1 VSHVAS
7 LNTRIG
13 FVAELARRL
22 HQYGTASQRLE
33 EAVTAVAEKLGM
45 VCQVLATPTGIT
57 LSLGEAASADDPLS
71 RHTLIVRVNPGEV
84 HLKLLARVDDIADDV
99 SSGVL
104 DLGEGFRQ
112 LRALRDALSP
122 RGKAV
127 TIFGFGLASAG
138 VATLLNSAM
147 LDVAVAAGIGMFI
160 GLLSLLSQGRPH
172 VQAAFEAIAALA
184 ATLLTAAF
192 AHHVAPLNQQSV
204 VLASLIVLLP
214 GLALTTAVAE
224 LASQQLSAG
233 TARFAGAMATLLK
246 LTFGAV
252 AGTQLALLLG
262 LQAELP
268 GLAQVPAWA
277 HWVGLLGAS
286 YAFAVLFRAG
296 RRDYPLV
303 MAAAWLGYL
312 SAYIG
317 RVQFGPEFAVFLGGL
332 VVGAVSNAYARWAS
346 RPGALIRVPGII
358 LLVPGS
364 VGFRS
369 LSFVFEHDV
378 FLGVDTTFHLIAAL
392 ASLVAGLLFGNLL
405 VPPRRS
411 L

>member
-1 VSHVAS
+1 MSPSAS
-7 LNTRIG
+7 LSTRIA

-33 EAVTAVAEKLGM
+33 AAVTAVAEKLGM

-57 LSLGEAASADDPLS
+57 LALAEAAHADDPLS
-71 RHTLIVRVNPGEV
+71 LHTMIVRVDPGEV

-99 SSGVL
+99 SSGKL
-104 DLGEGFRQ
+104 DLAEGFRQ
-112 LRALRDALSP
+112 LRALRAELSP
-122 RGKAV
+122 RGKAITV
-127 TIFGFGLASAG
+127 LAHGLASAG
-138 VATLLNSAM
+138 VAGLLNTSV
-147 LDVAVAAGIGMFI
+147 LDVAAAAGIGMVI
-160 GLLSLLSQGRPH
+160 GTLSLLSQGRHH

-184 ATLLTAAF
+184 ATLMAAAF
-192 AHHVAPLNQQSV
+192 GHYVAPLNTQSV

-214 GLALTTAVAE
+214 GLMLTTAVAE
-224 LASQQLSAG
+224 VASQQLSAG

-252 AGTQLALLLG
+252 AGTQIAFLFGWEGSVTLLPSV
-262 LQAELP
+262 P
-268 GLAQVPAWA
+268 GWA
-277 HWVGLLGAS
+277 HWVALLGAS

-312 SAYIG
+312 SAYVG
-317 RVQFGPEFAVFLGGL
+317 RLQFGPEFAVFLGGL
-332 VVGAVSNAYARWAS
+332 VVGATSNAYARWAS

-378 FLGVDTTFHLIAAL
+378 FLGVDTTFHLIAIL

-405 VPPRRS
+405 IPPRRS

>member
-1 VSHVAS
+1 MA
-7 LNTRIG
+7 
-13 FVAELARRL
+13 
-22 HQYGTASQRLE
+22 
-33 EAVTAVAEKLGM
+33 
-45 VCQVLATPTGIT
+45 CQVLATPTGIT
-57 LSLGEAASADDPLS
+57 LSLVEADDAEDPLAF
-71 RHTLIVRVNPGEV
+71 HTMIVRVNPGEV

-99 SSGVL
+99 SNGLL
-104 DLGEGFRQ
+104 DLAEGFRQ
-112 LRALRDALSP
+112 LRALRDALTP
-122 RGKAV
+122 RGKAITV
-127 TIFGFGLASAG
+127 FAFGLASAG
-138 VATLLNSAM
+138 VAALLNASA
-147 LDVAVAAGIGMFI
+147 LDVLAATGIGMFI
-160 GLLSLLSQGRPH
+160 GALLLLSVGRPH
-172 VQAAFEAIAALA
+172 VQPAFEAIAALT
-184 ATLLTAAF
+184 ATLLAAAF
-192 AHHVAPLNQQSV
+192 GHFVAPINQQSV

-214 GLALTTAVAE
+214 GLMLTTAVAE

-252 AGTQLALLLG
+252 AGTQIAHLVGWQAGTPLL
-262 LQAELP
+262 P
-268 GLAQVPAWA
+268 PVPQWA
-277 HWVGLLGAS
+277 HWLALLGAS
-286 YAFAVLFRAG
+286 YAFAVLFRAS

-312 SAYIG
+312 SAYFG
-317 RVQFGPEFAVFLGGL
+317 RLYFGPEFAVFLGGL
-332 VVGAVSNAYARWAS
+332 VVGAASNAYARWAS

-405 VPPRRS
+405 VPPRRR

>member
-1 VSHVAS
+1 MSHSAA
-7 LNTRIG
+7 LRTRIA
-13 FVAELARRL
+13 FAAELARRL

-57 LSLGEAASADDPLS
+57 LALAEAEHADDPLAL
-71 RHTLIVRVNPGEV
+71 HTMIVRVNPGEV
-84 HLKLLARVDDIADDV
+84 NLKLLARVDDIADDV
-99 SSGVL
+99 SSGRL
-104 DLGEGFRQ
+104 DLGEGFAQ

-122 RGKAV
+122 RGKAITV
-127 TIFGFGLASAG
+127 FGFGLASGG
-138 VATLLNSAM
+138 VAALLNTSV
-147 LDVAVAAGIGMFI
+147 LDVSVAAGIGMVI
-160 GLLSLLSQGRPH
+160 GVLSLLSQGRPN
-172 VQAAFEAIAALA
+172 VQVAFEAIAALT
-184 ATLLTAAF
+184 ATLLALAF
-192 AHHVAPLNQQSV
+192 GHHVAALNQQSV

-214 GLALTTAVAE
+214 GLMLTTAVAE
-224 LASQQLSAG
+224 LSSQQLSSG
-233 TARFAGAMATLLK
+233 TARFAGAMASLLK

-252 AGTQLALLLG
+252 AGTQIAHLLG
-262 LQAELP
+262 WQVGLSTLAPVP
-268 GLAQVPAWA
+268 GWA
-277 HWVGLLGAS
+277 HWLALLGAS

-312 SAYIG
+312 SAYFG
-317 RVQFGPEFAVFLGGL
+317 RLYFGPEFAVFLGGL
-332 VVGAVSNAYARWAS
+332 VVGAASNAYARWAS

-378 FLGVDTTFHLIAAL
+378 FLGVDATFHLIAAL

-405 VPPRRS
+405 VPPRRN

>member
-1 VSHVAS
+1 VSRAP
-7 LNTRIG
+7 LATRIA

-33 EAVTAVAEKLGM
+33 AAVTAVAEQLGM
-45 VCQVLATPTGIT
+45 ACQVLATPTGIT
-57 LSLGEAASADDPLS
+57 LSLAEAGQADDPTAFQ
-71 RHTLIVRVNPGEV
+71 TLIVRVNPGDI

-99 SSGVL
+99 SSGKL
-104 DLGEGFRQ
+104 DLAEGFRQ

-127 TIFGFGLASAG
+127 TVFGYGLASAG
-138 VATLLNSAM
+138 VAALLGSSL
-147 LDVAVAAGIGMFI
+147 LDVAVASGIGMLI
-160 GLLSLLSQGRPH
+160 GALSFLAQGRPN
-172 VQAAFEAIAALA
+172 VQVAFEAIAALA
-184 ATLLTAAF
+184 ATLLVAAF
-192 AHHVAPLNQQSV
+192 ACFVAPLKQQSV

-214 GLALTTAVAE
+214 GLMLTTAVTE
-224 LASQQLSAG
+224 LASQQLAAG

-252 AGTQLALLLG
+252 AGSEVARLLG
-262 LQAELP
+262 WTAPLP
-268 GLAQVPAWA
+268 TLPPVPDWA
-277 HWVGLLGAS
+277 HWLALLGAS

-312 SAYIG
+312 SAYVG
-317 RVQFGPEFAVFLGGL
+317 RLNFGPEFAVFIGGL
-332 VVGAVSNAYARWAS
+332 VVGAASNAYARWAS

-378 FLGVDTTFHLIAAL
+378 FLGVDTTFHLIATL

-405 VPPRRS
+405 VPPRRN